1 MKIVFPSKIGL
12 EVVIPAGIILGV
24 TGGLLSWSEPHWL
37 GIIIVPFVG
46 YFIYLMFTTYYTIK
60 EEELHIKCGFY
71 RLYIPIADIKKIQKT
86 HSIINAPALSFNRI
100 EIIYSHSK
108 SVLISPKNKK
118 EFIQTLLAKHEQI
131 TSLHP

>member
-1 MKIVFPSKIGL
+1 MKTVFPSKIGL
-12 EVVIPAGIILGV
+12 EIVIPIGILLGV
-24 TGGLLSWSEPHWL
+24 IGLLLSWNEPHWL

-46 YFIYLMFTTYYTIK
+46 YFFYLLFTTHYTI
-60 EEELHIKCGFY
+60 EEERLHIRCGFY
-71 RLYIPIADIKKIQKT
+71 HQRIPIAEIKMIKER

-100 EIIYSHSK
+100 EICYNHSK

-118 EFIQTLLAKHEQI
+118 EFIQTLQAKNEQI